1 MLLRH
6 CQTERESL
14 SSTMLRDNYS
24 LDMCICIIYA
34 EIDIVILSDALFLH
48 LLVVRDMFNMPRTEM
63 EPKYLV
69 SPYISGNSR
78 ANLHSLH
85 LAAVRANGQWNC
97 SRESHSC
104 SQLQSPIDTDLFIFC
119 NFKKETLNK

>member
-1 MLLRH
+1 M
-6 CQTERESL
+6 
-14 SSTMLRDNYS
+14 
-24 LDMCICIIYA
+24 CIIYA

-63 EPKYLV
+63 ERQPNVLYPLTFL
-69 SPYISGNSR
+69 

-85 LAAVRANGQWNC
+85 LAAVRAGGQWNC

-104 SQLQSPIDTDLFIFC
+104 SQLQSPTDTDLFIFC